1 MTGPSNW
8 QDRILQPDTAVEQMK
23 QKAALR
29 ALEEVRDGMKLGLGT
44 GSTARYFVDGLGAQ
58 VADGLEVACVPTS
71 EATRAQAE
79 SLGVKLAPLD
89 DLKRLDLTID
99 GADEL
104 DDALRLIKGGGG
116 ALLREKIVAAA
127 SDRMIVIADDSKKV
141 ATLGAFDLPV
151 EVNMFSHGATAA
163 AIADALAATG
173 NAGAINLRGGDDPF
187 ITDGGHY
194 IYDCALGA
202 INEAEGLAQA
212 LLNVPGVVE
221 HGLFLGYATAAILAG
236 TDGLDE
242 VGSL

>member
-1 MTGPSNW
+1 MSW
-8 QDRILQPDTAVEQMK
+8 QDKILQPETAVEQMK

-29 ALEEVRDGMKLGLGT
+29 ALEAVESGMKLGLGT
-44 GSTARYFVDGLGAQ
+44 GSTARYFVDGLGAKLTH
-58 VADGLEVACVPTS
+58 GLSDIVCVPTS

-79 SLGVKLAPLD
+79 SLNIKLASLD
-89 DLKRLDLTID
+89 ELQRLDMTVD

-104 DDALRLIKGGGG
+104 DDVLRLIKGGGG

-127 SDRMIVIADDSKKV
+127 SDKMIVIADDSKKV

-151 EVNMFSHGATAA
+151 EVNIFAHGATAA
-163 AIADALAATG
+163 AIGGALQATG
-173 NAGAINLRGGDDPF
+173 NQGAMSLRGSDSSNPF

-202 INEAEGLAQA
+202 INDPEALAQA

-236 TDGLDE
+236 TDGLE
-242 VGSL
+242 EMGSL